1 MLCLQ
6 VLPHGMDLRDLQLS
20 WASPAGAS
28 RPSGSPI
35 MFSRDLGLQPHFLP
49 EIPPCL
55 QVLLD
60 GRDLRDLP
68 LSWLRQQMGLVSQE
82 PTLFATTIYQNIL
95 FGKPSASRAEVEA
108 AAAAANA
115 HKFISALPKGYET
128 LVRNARAS
136 LHQGPLYGL
145 HCSV

>member
-1 MLCLQ
+1 MASSRHSRHFTHQSQILHQ
-6 VLPHGMDLRDLQLS
+6 VPK
-20 WASPAGAS
+20 
-28 RPSGSPI
+28 
-35 MFSRDLGLQPHFLP
+35 
-49 EIPPCL
+49 CL

-68 LSWLRQQMGLVSQE
+68 LFWLRQQMGLVSQE

-115 HKFISALPKGYET
+115 HKFISALPKGYDT
-128 LVRNARAS
+128 LVGSAAQP
-136 LHQGPLYGL
+136 LHQCPLHGL
-145 HCSV
+145 HCRSTAGMQV

>member
-1 MLCLQ
+1 
-6 VLPHGMDLRDLQLS
+6 
-20 WASPAGAS
+20 
-28 RPSGSPI
+28 

-49 EIPPCL
+49 KFPPCL